1 MVVILPSQNSLA
13 VEGRC
18 SSRSSS
24 ICHSQ
29 EFCGSCFLA
38 EDASIF
44 FGENQY
50 EDGKFARSRL
60 HILGLGIGLPNANC
74 TNMWSIF
81 QERQLAMGSLQKAIE
96 CLPWT

>member
-1 MVVILPSQNSLA
+1 MIMMIILEQLLSSILVVILPPSQNSLA

-18 SSRSSS
+18 LSRSSS
-24 ICHSQ
+24 FCHSQ

-60 HILGLGIGLPNANC
+60 HILGLGIGLSYAQICGAYFKRHN
-74 TNMWSIF
+74 
-81 QERQLAMGSLQKAIE
+81 
-96 CLPWT
+96 